1 MVTFQS
7 QLSLIKAII
16 HSLINIIY
24 RTILACQPIH
34 CADLDAVSIY
44 LSLSTLNVFAM
55 NVLGKIVVFFVP
67 MDLNYRILAQFT
79 RKTC

>member
-1 MVTFQS
+1 MDDWCVVTFQS

-24 RTILACQPIH
+24 RIILACQPIH

-44 LSLSTLNVFAM
+44 FSLFTFNVILM
-55 NVLGKIVVFFVP
+55 NVSGKIVVFFVP
-67 MDLNYRILAQFT
+67 IDLN
-79 RKTC
+79 